1 MAHDPFTF
9 LQMRMFRRP
18 PLKRIQTAIHIGLF
32 VALCSHGLLAQF
44 GPPEP
49 QGSGP
54 KLSPPTAFPL
64 PGAFPTTESITL
76 IDADP
81 KATIYYTWD
90 GSAPT
95 RRSAVYDPRQLLF
108 IGGVYE
114 GDRGLKTGYT
124 LRAMAVHEGN
134 TNSDIA
140 TFQYVVN
147 RRDKTEYVSE
157 EVLPGVR
164 MVRDSDNDKMFLVRG
179 TTKCVLIDS
188 GQGRGELKK
197 YLSQYAGGLPIE
209 AVFTHNHGDHI
220 GQADQFIRDSI
231 EHIGEPD
238 RPEAVRLLKSRGVP
252 DDVIAKNL
260 LAIHDGDRIDLGD
273 RSMVVYEVPGHT
285 KGSIVIFDEKNGWL
299 FTGDSY
305 GSNSPTIPD
314 ALWLQWSQV
323 PLDGYLATVKT
334 SHAHFRGKVNYMM
347 TGHNDRPLE
356 GEAYLNNLEAA
367 LQSLMDKG
375 DAVLVPSYRPAG
387 ALQVTIGDRMT
398 DPNWV
403 AINVNKDHYLPA
415 PVNQIAGLTRLSVE
429 GATLVP
435 VFSPDVKSYTARL
448 ADSAASSVSVV
459 VEPTSTRSKSVTVNG
474 TPVNSGIEQ
483 KVSLTGSK
491 TPIQVRVESPDRS
504 RSADYAVT
512 IER

>member
-1 MAHDPFTF
+1 MKKIA
-9 LQMRMFRRP
+9 
-18 PLKRIQTAIHIGLF
+18 TAICLGVFL
-32 VALCSHGLLAQF
+32 ALGSHGLRAQF

-54 KLSPPTAFPL
+54 KLPPPTAFPQS
-64 PGAFPTTESITL
+64 GTFPTTESVTL
-76 IDADP
+76 GDADP
-81 KATIYYTWD
+81 NATIYYTWD

-95 RRSAVYDPRQLLF
+95 HKSAVYDPRQLLF

-114 GDRGLKTGYT
+114 GDHGLKTGYT
-124 LRAMAVHEGN
+124 LRAMAVENGH
-134 TNSDIA
+134 TNSEVA
-140 TFQYVVN
+140 NFQYVIN
-147 RRDKTEYVSE
+147 RRDKDEYVSE

-164 MVRDSDNDKMFLVRG
+164 MVRDSDNDKMFLIKG
-179 TTKCVLIDS
+179 TTKYLLIDS
-188 GQGRGELKK
+188 GQGTGELRK
-197 YLSQYAGGLPIE
+197 YLSQFTGGSPIE
-209 AVFTHNHGDHI
+209 VVFTHNHGDHI

-238 RPEAVRLLKSRGVP
+238 RPQAEKLLRSRGVP
-252 DDVIAKNL
+252 EDVIAKHL
-260 LAIHDGDRIDLGD
+260 LAIHEGDQIDLGD
-273 RSMVVYEVPGHT
+273 RSVVVYAVPGHT
-285 KGSIVIFDEKNGWL
+285 PGSLVVFDEKNGWL

-323 PLDGYLATVKT
+323 PLDVYLSTVKT
-334 SHAHFRGKVNYMM
+334 SRTHFRGKVKYMM
-347 TGHNDRPLE
+347 TGHNDRPLK

-398 DPNWV
+398 DSNWV

-415 PVNQIAGLTRLSVE
+415 PINKIAGLTYLGVK
-429 GATLVP
+429 GATLTP
-435 VFSPDVKSYTARL
+435 SFSPDVDSYQARL
-448 ADSAASSVSVV
+448 TGDAASSVSVI
-459 VEPTSTRSKSVTVNG
+459 VEPTSTRSRSVTVNG
-474 TPVNSGIEQ
+474 SPVKSGIEHEIPL
-483 KVSLTGSK
+483 SGRE
-491 TPIQVRVESPDRS
+491 TPIRIHVESPDGS